1 MVKSNLALTKLKI
14 QESQCLCYVKTM
26 DGSFTSCMDE
36 LAKITRY
43 IGNKSRNIVSNFIW
57 KQKHSYAV
65 LEECL
70 DYVTKVAKYIF

>member
-1 MVKSNLALTKLKI
+1 
-14 QESQCLCYVKTM
+14 M
-26 DGSFTSCMDE
+26 DGSSTSCMDE

-43 IGNKSRNIVSNFIW
+43 IGNKSRNVVSNFIW

-70 DYVTKVAKYIF
+70 DYVTEVAKYIF